1 MKRSAILLGLVLTA
15 APLAAGWADGAH
27 ASPYFG
33 ADQHRKR
40 YERDED
46 KDRRQPPPQLQ
57 RPRYDDDGSR
67 RPPQRSYGPAQDQG
81 ENRRD
86 DRINRAI
93 AAGQARGRV
102 LDAGQQGGS
111 TFWVRV
117 DTGHGRV
124 DLLVDGDTGRIV
136 GER

>member
-1 MKRSAILLGLVLTA
+1 MKQSALLLSLMLAA
-15 APLAAGWADGAH
+15 APLAAGWASCAQA
-27 ASPYFG
+27 ASFFDA
-33 ADQHRKR
+33 ADQHQRR
-40 YERDED
+40 GRDD
-46 KDRRQPPPQLQ
+46 DAQRQVQ
-57 RPRYDDDGSR
+57 RPQDDDAQR
-67 RPPQRSYGPAQDQG
+67 RPPPNYRPQGG

-93 AAGQARGRV
+93 AAGEARGHV
-102 LDAGQQGGS
+102 LDAGQQDGS

-124 DLLVDGDTGRIV
+124 DLLVDGQTGRVI